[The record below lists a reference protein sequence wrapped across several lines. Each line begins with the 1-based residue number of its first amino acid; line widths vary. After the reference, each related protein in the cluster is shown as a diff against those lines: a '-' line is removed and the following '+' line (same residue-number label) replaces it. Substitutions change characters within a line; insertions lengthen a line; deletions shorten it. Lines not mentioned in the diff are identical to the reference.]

1 MILDPLYF
9 VFFIPGLLFSM
20 WASFKTKSAFN
31 KYSKVRS
38 LTGLTGAQAAQRLLD
53 FAGIR
58 DVEVVRSSGFLSD
71 HYNPLTKKLA
81 LSDPVYDQPSIAAIG
96 VACHEAG
103 HAIQHQVGYF
113 PLKLR
118 SALVPTAGIGSKLGY
133 VVLFIGLMMS
143 GSQVGIQI
151 ALAGVGL
158 ITLVLIFQLVTLPVE
173 FDATARAKKLALSQ
187 GLIVEQER
195 GGMSAVLNAAALTYV
210 AAAAAT
216 ALTIV
221 YYLLR
226 LGVLGGR
233 SD

>member
-38 LTGLTGAQAAQRLLD
+38 ASGMTGAQAAQRLLD
-53 FAGIR
+53 SAGIR
-58 DVEVVRSSGFLSD
+58 DVEVVRARGFLSD

-81 LSDPVYDQPSIAAIG
+81 LSDPVYDQPSLSAIG

-113 PLKLR
+113 PLKIR

-133 VVLFIGLMMS
+133 FVLFAGLIMQNVTIGL
-143 GSQVGIQI
+143 V
-151 ALAGVGL
+151 GVGL
-158 ITLVLIFQLVTLPVE
+158 IGLVLLFQLVTLPVE
-173 FDATARAKKLALSQ
+173 FDATARAKKLAFSQ
-187 GLIVEQER
+187 GLVLEQER
-195 GGMSAVLNAAALTYV
+195 RGMGAVLNAAALTYV
-210 AAAAAT
+210 AAAA
-216 ALTIV
+216 LTLV
-221 YYLLR
+221 YYLIR